1 MVARVVIVEGV
12 ASSAVDPTAAL
23 VAAVNIT
30 RRRVREAS
38 KTSWV
43 LTPQTSFSQRDPL
56 GEASIPQY

>member
-30 RRRVREAS
+30 RRRFGEAS
-38 KTSWV
+38 KISWV
-43 LTPQTSFSQRDPL
+43 LTPQTIFSQRDLL